1 MITFYDCLRNQN
13 LANTMASIAK
23 ILKYT
28 MGKDFHIRTLSQV
41 IIRKLIET
49 YKIVQKYEYY
59 DALVYATTHTESGQ
73 NLDQIRQDFRFDM
86 QTCNLLHPIYI
97 LYEIPRLTGMSS
109 DEIIPLRLFTHSFK
123 QLIELQIQRSTQQ
136 PQFTSAICSEE
147 LHLNIDNVQKK
158 IVMLKEIIPELE
170 VKYDI
175 EKKKEAGLVVVASLI
190 SRSANLGGLSRT
202 CEIFAAEKLILD
214 SLKHTENKEFQ
225 ALR

>member
-13 LANTMASIAK
+13 LANTTASIAK

-109 DEIIPLRLFTHSFK
+109 DEIIPLRLFTHSFE

-175 EKKKEAGLVVVASLI
+175 KKKKEAGLVVVASLI